1 LVFLD
6 NQISLNK
13 DHRIHPQD
21 IYEKALAKYVFANQ
35 FRFLCDTKS
44 GLQIRSYY
52 RHNGHHISKTIKGD
66 MNTAININ
74 PEKLLARIEY
84 LENHRRFIQSMLEM
98 ALSLGDFQENIN
110 KGHGPKCIFQEA
122 EKRINHLIPLDA
134 TVFYLVDQDH
144 ADFKLALCNEP
155 TLKEFV
161 ENEVEHMI
169 DKGLFAWAIREKK
182 GVSISSRDHTR
193 KFILHVIA
201 TYSRIRGIF
210 VGLLPSEGQK
220 IPDTSLTLLSII
232 LLNTANAVE
241 SLEFYSL
248 LRSQNIILEKKVEEH
263 TKALAQSE
271 RQLQQVLKIQ
281 AIGTLAGGIAHDF
294 NNILFPIVGFTE
306 LTMDEVPEDSSAHK
320 NLEEIL
326 KSANRAKDLVQQ
338 ILTFSRQ
345 SGHERKPI
353 KIQYIIKEALKLLR
367 ASIPA
372 TIEIVHELDENYG
385 AISGDAIQIHQIIM
399 NLCTNAY
406 QAMQETGGKLEVRL
420 AEVDINYVEAI
431 EITGLTPGRYLQLTV
446 KDEGCGMEPAI
457 LDRIFEPYYT
467 TKAPGQ
473 GAGLGLSVI
482 HGMVKNHGGDI
493 TVSSTPGK
501 GSAFHVFLPLID
513 EIDEE
518 TKTNSFSEAAGG
530 NEHILL
536 VDDEEQIVALMQ
548 QMLENLGYR
557 VTARTD
563 GQEALKVFA
572 QHPEEFDLVITDMTM
587 PHITGDRLAQKLIG
601 IKPDIPII
609 LCTGF
614 NETITEEKA
623 LSRGIQ
629 KFIMKPVVKS
639 ELASAIRAV
648 LEGA

>member
-1 LVFLD
+1 
-6 NQISLNK
+6 
-13 DHRIHPQD
+13 
-21 IYEKALAKYVFANQ
+21 
-35 FRFLCDTKS
+35 
-44 GLQIRSYY
+44 
-52 RHNGHHISKTIKGD
+52 
-66 MNTAININ
+66 MNTIINMD
-74 PEKLLARIEY
+74 PEKLLARIEH
-84 LENHRRFIQSMLEM
+84 LENHRRFIQSVLEA

-110 KGHGPKCIFQEA
+110 KGYGSERILQEA
-122 EKRINHLIPLDA
+122 AKRIGHLIPFDA
-134 TVFYLVDQDH
+134 TCFYLVNQEIS
-144 ADFKLALCNEP
+144 DFKLTLCSE
-155 TLKEFV
+155 TGLREYI

-169 DKGLFAWAIREKK
+169 DKGLFAWAIREKR
-182 GVSISSRDHTR
+182 GISISSRDHKR

-201 TYSRIRGIF
+201 TYSRIRGMF
-210 VGLLPSEGQK
+210 VGLLPLENQK

-248 LRSQNIILEKKVEEH
+248 LRSQNITLEKKVEER

-294 NNILFPIVGFTE
+294 NNILFPIVGYTE
-306 LTMDEVPEDSSAHK
+306 LTMEEVPEDSSARK

-345 SGHERKPI
+345 SAHERKPI

-372 TIEIVHELDENYG
+372 TIEIVHELDDSCG
-385 AISGDAIQIHQIIM
+385 AISGDAIQIHQVIM
-399 NLCTNAY
+399 NLCTNAF
-406 QAMQETGGKLEVRL
+406 QAMQETGGKLEIRL
-420 AEVDINYVEAI
+420 AEVEIDYTETI
-431 EITGLTPGRYLQLTV
+431 EKSGLTPGRYLELTV
-446 KDEGCGMEPAI
+446 QDEGSGMEPAI
-457 LDRIFEPYYT
+457 FNRIFEPYFT

-482 HGMVKNHGGDI
+482 HGIVKNHGGDI

-501 GSAFHVFLPLID
+501 GSSFHVFLPLID
-513 EIDEE
+513 EKDEE
-518 TKTNSFSEAAGG
+518 TKKNSFSEAAGG

-536 VDDEEQIVALMQ
+536 VDDEEPIVALVQ
-548 QMLENLGYR
+548 QMLENLGYT
-557 VTARTD
+557 VTAFTD
-563 GQEALKVFA
+563 SQEALKAFTS
-572 QHPEEFDLVITDMTM
+572 HPDDFDLVITDMTM
-587 PHITGDRLAQKLIG
+587 PHITGDRLAQKLID
-601 IKPDIPII
+601 IKPDLPII

-623 LSRGIQ
+623 LSMGIQ
-629 KFIMKPVVKS
+629 KFVMKPVVKS

-648 LEGA
+648 LDGA